1 MSERA
6 SVECY
11 LPRCTTNLKNII
23 RILTLVFYERL
34 RTQPRLAD
42 YLLMENLNSY
52 LIVKWMKQ
60 ILYKMY
66 LFLRK

>member
-23 RILTLVFYERL
+23 RILTLVFYERW

-52 LIVKWMKQ
+52 LIVK
-60 ILYKMY
+60 
-66 LFLRK
+66 